1 MRKVGISLFLVFVL
15 GMASLAQQAAIPTDA
30 PSKADVRKFLDLMQ
44 IRARLEQ
51 MMEGMKT
58 GMKTGA
64 EAGFKLKVPNATP
77 AQLEKIDAFANV
89 VFQDFPL
96 DETIDAMI
104 PIYQKHLTES
114 DLDSVVG
121 FYSSPVGQRLLK
133 EQPAMMA
140 EGMQAGQEIMLRKL
154 PELGKRIDTKVA
166 QLAAE
171 ELQKSG
177 SGRKSVSQ

>member
-1 MRKVGISLFLVFVL
+1 MKKLGISLVLLLVF
-15 GMASLAQQAAIPTDA
+15 GAASLAQQTVSSHDA
-30 PSKADVRKFLDLMQ
+30 PSKADVRRFLDLTQ

-51 MMEGMKT
+51 MVEGMKN

-77 AQLEKIDAFANV
+77 AQLEKVDAFTNV

-96 DETIDAMI
+96 DEMIDAMI
-104 PIYQKHLTES
+104 PIYQKHLTKS
-114 DLDSVVG
+114 DLDAVVA

-140 EGMQAGQEIMLRKL
+140 EGMQAGQDIMLRKL

-166 QLAAE
+166 QLADE
-171 ELQKSG
+171 EMQSAP
-177 SGRKSVSQ
+177 GRKSVSQ

>member
-1 MRKVGISLFLVFVL
+1 MKKLGISLFLLVVL
-15 GMASLAQQAAIPTDA
+15 GTASVAQQAATPHDA
-30 PSKADVRKFLDLMQ
+30 PSKADVLRFLDLMQ

-51 MMEGMKT
+51 MMEGMKN

-64 EAGFKLKVPNATP
+64 EAGFKAKIPDATP
-77 AQLEKIDAFANV
+77 AQLEKVDAFANV

-96 DETIDAMI
+96 DEMIDAVI
-104 PIYQKHLTES
+104 PIYQKHLTKS
-114 DLDSVVG
+114 DLDAVVA

-140 EGMQAGQEIMLRKL
+140 EGMQAGQDIMLRRL

-166 QLAAE
+166 QLADE
-171 ELQKSG
+171 EMRRSAPGK
-177 SGRKSVSQ
+177 KTTSQ